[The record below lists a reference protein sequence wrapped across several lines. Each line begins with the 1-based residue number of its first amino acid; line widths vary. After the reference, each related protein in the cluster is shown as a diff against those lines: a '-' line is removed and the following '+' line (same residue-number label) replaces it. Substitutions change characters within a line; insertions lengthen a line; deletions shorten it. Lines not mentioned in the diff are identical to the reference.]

1 VLPDRRMQSPR
12 QGGHNNFFRRM
23 FEEPCDIA
31 TQHTTSY
38 EVVILC
44 PAQGSREA
52 TPNNDKEAPSD
63 VAAHCA
69 QEGVKGGNKR

>member
-1 VLPDRRMQSPR
+1 MQSPR
-12 QGGHNNFFRRM
+12 QGGHNDFFRRM
-23 FEEPCDIA
+23 FEEPRGIA

-38 EVVILC
+38 EVVILH

-52 TPNNDKEAPSD
+52 TPSNDKEAPSD
-63 VAAHCA
+63 VSAHCA